1 MLLLQGL
8 DLRDVRLVIQWG
20 YINSL
25 CILMQRLGRAA
36 RDHTLTALGV
46 YFVEPLYFDTYSG
59 KRKRP
64 ELDEGQHHSKKKK
77 VTNVDTESTAVR
89 DDENSQ
95 CRTDGS
101 TFNGGDNDGQTDGVS
116 MVMDQH
122 NRHTISEPLQVA
134 DPSPPM
140 RILPVNA
147 DSDVIERA
155 AMYAFINAH
164 LRGYCRR
171 RVTNEYF
178 NNPNLIG
185 ENFNV
190 GWS

>member
-1 MLLLQGL
+1 
-8 DLRDVRLVIQWG
+8 
-20 YINSL
+20 
-25 CILMQRLGRAA
+25 MQCLGCAA
-36 RDHTLTALGV
+36 RDHALTALAV

-59 KRKRP
+59 KRKQP

-77 VTNVDTESTAVR
+77 VTNMDTESTAVH

-101 TFNGGDNDGQTDGVS
+101 TFNGGDNDGRTDGVS
-116 MVMDQH
+116 MVVDQH
-122 NRHTISEPLQVA
+122 NRHTISEVQVA
-134 DPSPPM
+134 DPSMPM
-140 RILPVNA
+140 RILPVNT
-147 DSDVIERA
+147 DSDVIEQA

-164 LRGYCRR
+164 LRGYCCR

-185 ENFNV
+185 ENFNI